1 MNPAIKAVVA
11 VLVIALIAVVGL
23 IVVTRT
29 GDAPQPEPTA
39 TPMATQT
46 PQETAAP
53 EPTQTSDEPQA
64 AADTGDEA
72 QEDAQGT
79 MYEGALAGLSDEEIA
94 KLAMAEEASAAR
106 TDETTGVEDPVD

>member
-23 IVVTRT
+23 IIATRP
-29 GDAPQPEPTA
+29 GDAPQPAA
-39 TPMATQT
+39 TPAATQT
-46 PQETAAP
+46 PQETATP
-53 EPTQTSDEPQA
+53 EPTQLPDEPQA
-64 AADTGDEA
+64 TAGAVDEA

-94 KLAMAEEASAAR
+94 RLAMEEEDSSAR